1 MEEKSKKK
9 NYKFGDIAQLSFDN
23 KSWNHTL
30 VVVKIESQFSLSGI
44 KIASHTF
51 DSYNKSIIEYS
62 SEKIRFIHI
71 EKVRK
76 WG

>member
-1 MEEKSKKK
+1 MEEKQKKT

-30 VVVKIESQFSLSGI
+30 VVVNIENRFSLSDI

-51 DSYNKSIIEYS
+51 DSYNKSILEYS
-62 SEKIRFIHI
+62 FEKIRFIHI